1 MNVQMISKPLL
12 RMAMGVCLFFMCST
26 MAHAQRIGLKTNA
39 LYWAA
44 MSPNMGAEFRI
55 NRHVTLNFEAMGSLL
70 KAGKVDAKGLQFS
83 PEARYWFSARPQA
96 GHFVGVMAVASN
108 YNLLLDDTR
117 HKGDAWGAGLTYG
130 YSFVLGRRWSLE
142 ATIGAGDVRVN
153 EKKFADAA
161 EEEPEHAN
169 NTKWAWAPLKAGVTF
184 VYLLK

>member
-1 MNVQMISKPLL
+1 MIVFCVMNVQMISKPLL

-108 YNLLLDDTR
+108 YNRRTR
-117 HKGDAWGAGLTYG
+117 QTL
-130 YSFVLGRRWSLE
+130 WS
-142 ATIGAGDVRVN
+142 R
-153 EKKFADAA
+153 
-161 EEEPEHAN
+161 PCRC
-169 NTKWAWAPLKAGVTF
+169 
-184 VYLLK
+184 

>member
-1 MNVQMISKPLL
+1 
-12 RMAMGVCLFFMCST
+12 

-70 KAGKVDAKGLQFS
+70 KAGKVDAKMLQFS

-142 ATIGAGDVRVN
+142 ATIGAGAVRVTRRSLPTPRS
-153 EKKFADAA
+153 KS
-161 EEEPEHAN
+161 PS
-169 NTKWAWAPLKAGVTF
+169 TPTTPSGRGRR
-184 VYLLK
+184 